1 MRRDDQY
8 STEQV
13 NITKFFG
20 KPDDVYMIVQ
30 QKGQNWNGD
39 KPDHIAVCAVRVTGI
54 EDYCTAD
61 DRGVKE
67 GISVKIGNEYIEICA
82 ATYEEGNYG
91 IDPEEKPLDPKTIP
105 VDIMIALGMA
115 LDRFTQ

>member
-8 STEQV
+8 SAEQV
-13 NITKFFG
+13 NVTKLFG
-20 KPDDVYMIVQ
+20 SPDDIYMIVQ
-30 QKGQNWNGD
+30 QKGQNWSGD
-39 KPDHIAVCAVRVTGI
+39 KPDHIAVCAVRVTGMKP
-54 EDYCTAD
+54 YHTAD

-67 GISVKIGNEYIEICA
+67 GDSVKIGNEYIEICA

-91 IDPEEKPLDPKTIP
+91 KWPDEAPLDPKTIP
-105 VDIMIALGMA
+105 FDMMIALGMA